1 MSQTDIEKSL
11 ITKLLAIY
19 EQILSYLST
28 NHCITHLS
36 QKDIVNLEKKLI
48 KGLNQWWIKNSGLG
62 IVFNKKENFDWFSR
76 LLALWKIYNK

>member
-1 MSQTDIEKSL
+1 MNISMSQTDIEKSL
-11 ITKLLAIY
+11 ITKLHVLAIY

-48 KGLNQWWIKNSGLG
+48 KGLNQ
-62 IVFNKKENFDWFSR
+62 
-76 LLALWKIYNK
+76 